1 MTATAT
7 AGGRAPVEP
16 ADPAIVIP
24 TNSKEL
30 EEMLLDTKTMQ
41 KVWAD
46 KDSAKEFMKNYAKT
60 FMEKDASLSVQI
72 KEQTQLYLAE
82 FLTEQR
88 EKNGAAPLDLTV
100 NDVARMSTSRN
111 GKGKIYNKRAP
122 GAALDK
128 QYEDTAEFMQAIWH
142 HAGSL
147 PDADSLRNKVANARR
162 IQNSFGSTVPGDGGF
177 LIPETLRAEILQVAL
192 ETAAVRPRAR
202 VIPMDSLRVPI
213 PSVDDTSH
221 ASSVY
226 GGIVAYWTEEGAAI
240 TESQASFGRVMLEA
254 KKLTAYC
261 EIPNELVADAPAFS
275 AFLDGI
281 LPEAVAYYED
291 VAFIGGSGVG
301 EPLGFMNGPAVV
313 TVSRAGGASTV
324 TWPDLAK
331 MYARMLP
338 ASLGRAV
345 WFVSPDTLPQ
355 LLQMTVSGAT
365 LPIWLTGGQ
374 GFDAPTLS
382 ILGRPV
388 IVTEKVSAL
397 GTTGD
402 VNFTDLG
409 YYLIGDRQVMQ
420 ATSSPHFKFST
431 DKTAYRIIERVDGRP
446 WLNSAITPKNGGATL
461 SPIVQLT

>member
-1 MTATAT
+1 MTTAT

-16 ADPAIVIP
+16 VDPDIVIP
-24 TNSKEL
+24 TKSKEL
-30 EEMLLDTKTMQ
+30 EEMLTDPKVMP
-41 KVWAD
+41 KVWAN

-88 EKNGAAPLDLTV
+88 EKNGAAPLDLNVEQV
-100 NDVARMSTSRN
+100 NRMPQAR
-111 GKGKIYNKRAP
+111 GKKGIYNKRAP

-128 QYEDTAEFMQAIWH
+128 QYADTAEFMQAIWH

-226 GGIVAYWTEEGAAI
+226 GGIVAYWTEEGAAL

-291 VAFIGGSGVG
+291 LAFIAGSGVG
-301 EPLGFMNGPAVV
+301 EPLGFMNGPAAIAVARN
-313 TVSRAGGASTV
+313 TPSTV
-324 TWPDLAK
+324 KWPDLVG

-365 LPIWLTGGQ
+365 IPLWLTGGQ
-374 GFDAPTLS
+374 GFEAPTLS

-388 IVTEKVSAL
+388 VITEKVTAM
-397 GTTGD
+397 GTLGD
-402 VNFTDLG
+402 VNFVDLG

-461 SPIVQLT
+461 SPIVQLAT

>member
-16 ADPAIVIP
+16 ADPDIVIP

-30 EEMLLDTKTMQ
+30 EEMLTDPKVMP
-41 KVWAD
+41 KVWAN
-46 KDSAKEFMKNYAKT
+46 KDSAKEFMRNYAKT

-82 FLTEQR
+82 FLAEQR
-88 EKNGAAPLDLTV
+88 EKNGAAPLDLNVDKV
-100 NDVARMSTSRN
+100 NRMPQAR
-111 GKGKIYNKRAP
+111 GQKGIYNKKAP

-128 QYEDTAEFMQAIWH
+128 LFEDSSEFMQAIWH

-147 PDADSLRNKVANARR
+147 PDADALRNKVANTRK

-177 LIPETLRAEILQVAL
+177 LIPENLRAEILQMAL

-226 GGIVAYWTEEGAAI
+226 GGIVAYWTEEGAAL

-281 LPEAVAYYED
+281 LPEAIAYYED
-291 VAFIGGSGVG
+291 VAFISGSGVG
-301 EPLGFMNGPAVV
+301 EPLGWSNGPAAIS
-313 TVSRAGGASTV
+313 VSRTGGASTV
-324 TWPDLAK
+324 VWADIVK

-355 LLQMTVSGAT
+355 LLTMTVSGAT
-365 LPIWLTGGQ
+365 IPLWLTGGQ
-374 GFDAPTLS
+374 GFEAPTLQL
-382 ILGRPV
+382 LGRPV
-388 IVTEKVSAL
+388 IITEKVSAL
-397 GTTGD
+397 GTLGD
-402 VNFTDLG
+402 VNFVDLG

-461 SPIVQLT
+461 SPIVRYN